1 MDEGKEARDTLAA
14 AGGDLNLLDAGRKR
28 DQLAAVFES
37 VFGETAA
44 QPASHALV
52 TLLPPF

>member
-1 MDEGKEARDTLAA
+1 MGEGKEARDTLAA

-28 DQLAAVFES
+28 DELAAVFES

-44 QPASHALV
+44 QPAHAL
-52 TLLPPF
+52 LSRHFERA

>member
-1 MDEGKEARDTLAA
+1 MGEGKEAHDTLAA
-14 AGGDLNLLDAGRKR
+14 AGGDLNLLDAGRKC

-37 VFGETAA
+37 VFGEAAA

-52 TLLPPF
+52 TLIPPF